1 MTRFRVILTRVGM
14 FSPVPKGASVDVWS
28 SNDDKPSS
36 DEVRQAFIEKYGES
50 PSGLP
55 VEWEYKS
62 Y

>member
-1 MTRFRVILTRVGM
+1 MGM